1 MPFLSLNGITV
12 PVVEGRR
19 RQVSIGV
26 DSRSFSG
33 VYRLGRRATR
43 QEWEFKTGPLSSVEA
58 LAFRGLIAGDGHAL
72 AFDGDTF
79 TSRGLAPSTASGSL
93 FQGARFGGG
102 FELPLGV
109 SCTWAMQLGPR
120 WTTLHHLFDAT
131 GGVWLQVINRSD
143 GARWIQGTAAA
154 SAGGLSVSGGSLSL
168 TGALN
173 LRRFDD
179 VVGLPFMAPDLWV
192 PEVAAWHSAR
202 AWSALPYLSAGGA
215 FSVGETKV
223 LGEVRDGEFV
233 EFIHQGARVIGERLE
248 FTLREV

>member
-79 TSRGLAPSTASGSL
+79 TSRGLAPSIATGSL

-109 SCTWAMQLGPR
+109 SCSWAMQLGAR

-143 GARWIQGTAAA
+143 GARWMQGTAAA
-154 SAGGLSVSGGSLSL
+154 SAGGLIVSSGSLSL
-168 TGALN
+168 TGAAN

-179 VVGLPFMAPDLWV
+179 VVALPFMAPDSWV
-192 PEVAAWHSAR
+192 PEVALWHSAR

>member
-1 MPFLSLNGITV
+1 MPFLNLNGITV

-79 TSRGLAPSTASGSL
+79 TSRGLASSIATGGI

-102 FELPLGV
+102 FELPIGV
-109 SCTWAMQLGPR
+109 SCAWAMQLGPR
-120 WTTLHHLFDAT
+120 WTTLHHLYDAA

-143 GARWIQGTAAA
+143 GARWMQGTASA
-154 SAGGLSVSGGSLSL
+154 SAGGLIVSSGSLSL

-179 VVGLPFMAPDLWV
+179 VVSLPFMAPDSWV
-192 PEVAAWHSAR
+192 PEVALWHSAR
-202 AWSALPYLSAGGA
+202 AWSALPYLTAGGA
-215 FSVGETKV
+215 FCVGEAKV

>member
-43 QEWEFKTGPLSSVEA
+43 QEWEFKTGPLSSAEA

-79 TSRGLAPSTASGSL
+79 TSRGLAASMATGSI
-93 FQGARFGGG
+93 FQGARFGSG
-102 FELPLGV
+102 FELPIGV
-109 SCTWAMQLGPR
+109 SCSWSMQLKLP
-120 WTTLHHLFDAT
+120 WTTLHHLFDAA

-143 GARWIQGTAAA
+143 GARWIEGTPAP
-154 SAGGLSVSGGSLSL
+154 STGGLRVSGGSLAL
-168 TGALN
+168 TGAVN
-173 LRRFDD
+173 SRRFDD
-179 VVGLPFMAPDLWV
+179 VVALPFIVPDSWI
-192 PEVAAWHSAR
+192 PEVAAWHSNR
-202 AWSALPYLSAGGA
+202 AWSALPHLTAGGA

-233 EFIHQGARVIGERLE
+233 EFIHQGARVVGERLE

>member
-79 TSRGLAPSTASGSL
+79 TSRGLAPSIATGSL

-109 SCTWAMQLGPR
+109 SCSWAMQLGPR

-154 SAGGLSVSGGSLSL
+154 SAGGLSVSSGSLSL

-179 VVGLPFMAPDLWV
+179 VVGLPFMAPDAWV
-192 PEVAAWHSAR
+192 PEVALWHSAR
-202 AWSALPYLSAGGA
+202 AWSALPYLTAGGA
-215 FSVGETKV
+215 FRVGETKV

-233 EFIHQGARVIGERLE
+233 EFIHEGARVIGERLE